1 MTSRATFIF
10 WRSLHVQG
18 FDGYPWHHEDRELGT
33 LEICL
38 VNPLSSWVSLVICG
52 SPKRNATMTGES
64 VWNNMLFFVVS
75 LSDPKYIILMSP
87 WNPMFCVRHEHSE
100 TKWKN
105 TKIISSFV
113 SMGIPGSWI
122 MVILNMQRAV
132 KTSNRLS
139 TNQRTSGY
147 LNCLTLN
154 FQTLIN
160 PDNIWDHIGTLVFA
174 NLPRIH
180 FLGVLISKISH
191 AHVSL
196 WWGHV
201 HCLMVGI
208 GG

>member
-38 VNPLSSWVSLVICG
+38 VNPLSSWVSLAICG
-52 SPKRNATMTGES
+52 SPKRNATMTWES
-64 VWNNMLFFVVS
+64 VWNNMLFFCCLFVRSKTKIYYFDES
-75 LSDPKYIILMSP
+75 LESHV
-87 WNPMFCVRHEHSE
+87 CVRHEHSE

-180 FLGVLISKISH
+180 FFG
-191 AHVSL
+191 
-196 WWGHV
+196 
-201 HCLMVGI
+201 GI
-208 GG
+208 NIQD